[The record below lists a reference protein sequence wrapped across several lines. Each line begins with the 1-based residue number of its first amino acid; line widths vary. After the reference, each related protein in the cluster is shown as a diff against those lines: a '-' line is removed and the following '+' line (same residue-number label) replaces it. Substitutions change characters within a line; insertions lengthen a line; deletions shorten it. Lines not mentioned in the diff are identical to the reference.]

1 MVTTLGEGEIFGQP
15 YKCTSQ
21 LKTQY
26 YQIKVKERITTG
38 FHCLNFGDITHIRI
52 LLLQNMSPCSTHSE
66 IKELKHQTFLF
77 HKQHGWPR
85 RTGSGTRFTCQNA
98 NHWANQCETIT
109 KAYRIIHLKLSF
121 KSLCEVLFLSYEE
134 NMISDKE
141 FVLMYDEYRLRR
153 AQNLNLWFQ
162 PENSHFEVHDRTSRT
177 SWHEQCLSCCSSTK
191 NVWFLSCLSA
201 FTWCQQGSQ
210 IRHIKCHKYWYNLSV
225 FVCVEKIK
233 GVKTVFLEVPKNCL
247 YSR

>member
-15 YKCTSQ
+15 YKCTYSQ

-121 KSLCEVLFLSYEE
+121 KS
-134 NMISDKE
+134 
-141 FVLMYDEYRLRR
+141 FVSFLRR
-153 AQNLNLWFQ
+153 KHDFRQRICTYVWRISSLKNPEFEPLVSTWELAFWSLWPQLKNVLTWAVAFMLQ
-162 PENSHFEVHDRTSRT
+162 KYFLLVSVVPRTS
-177 SWHEQCLSCCSSTK
+177 
-191 NVWFLSCLSA
+191 
-201 FTWCQQGSQ
+201 GS
-210 IRHIKCHKYWYNLSV
+210 
-225 FVCVEKIK
+225 
-233 GVKTVFLEVPKNCL
+233 
-247 YSR
+247 

>member
-26 YQIKVKERITTG
+26 HQIKVKERITTG

-77 HKQHGWPR
+77 HKQHGWPC
-85 RTGSGTRFTCQNA
+85 RTGSGTRFMCQNA

-121 KSLCEVLFLSYEE
+121 KSLCEVLFLSYEG

-153 AQNLNLWFQ
+153 TQNLNLWFQ
-162 PENSHFEVHDRTSRT
+162 PENWRFEVYDRNSRT
-177 SWHEQCLSCCSSTK
+177 SWHEQWLSCCK
-191 NVWFLSCLSA
+191 NTSCWRPWYQERLVLKLPICIHLMPA
-201 FTWCQQGSQ
+201 GFTDKAHKVPQ
-210 IRHIKCHKYWYNLSV
+210 ILI
-225 FVCVEKIK
+225 
-233 GVKTVFLEVPKNCL
+233 
-247 YSR
+247 